1 MQFIQCN
8 YASHAIAILDIFNE
22 AIVNTTAIYD
32 YAPRTIDN
40 MRAWFN
46 TKAAGN
52 YPVIGAIDV
61 SGELLGFATYGIFR
75 DRPAYKYAIEHSV
88 YVHIDHRGQGI
99 GRSLM
104 QQLITAAQ
112 QQEYHTLIGGI
123 DMHNAAS
130 IALHEKLGFTHAGTI
145 KQAGFKFG
153 QWLDLGFYQLVLAT
167 PERPIDG

>member
-22 AIVNTTAIYD
+22 AIANSTAIYD
-32 YAPRTIDN
+32 YEPRTIEQIQ
-40 MRAWFN
+40 AWFEI
-46 TKAAGN
+46 KAAGN
-52 YPVIGAIDV
+52 YPVIGAIDDQ
-61 SGELLGFATYGIFR
+61 GKLLGFATYGVFR
-75 DRPAYKYAIEHSV
+75 DRPAYKYTIEHSV
-88 YVHIDHRGQGI
+88 YVQIEHRGQGI

-130 IALHEKLGFTHAGTI
+130 IALHEELGFTHAGTI
-145 KQAGFKFG
+145 KQSGFKFG
-153 QWLDLGFYQLVLAT
+153 QWLDLGFYQLVLET

>member
-8 YASHAIAILDIFNE
+8 YAAHAIAILDIFNE

-32 YAPRTIDN
+32 YAPRTIDH
-40 MRAWFN
+40 MLTWFN
-46 TKAAGN
+46 AKAASN
-52 YPVIGAIDV
+52 YPVIGAIDEQ
-61 SGELLGFATYGIFR
+61 GELRGFATYGIFR

-88 YVHIDHRGQGI
+88 YVQIDHRGQGI

-104 QQLITAAQ
+104 QQLITIAQ

-145 KQAGFKFG
+145 KQSGFKFG

-167 PERPIDG
+167 PEHPIDG

>member
-1 MQFIQCN
+1 MQFIECN
-8 YASHAIAILDIFNE
+8 YTSHAIAILDIFNE
-22 AIVNTTAIYD
+22 AIVNSTAIYD
-32 YAPRTIDN
+32 YAPRTIDH
-40 MRAWFN
+40 MRTWFN
-46 TKAAGN
+46 AKAAGN
-52 YPVIGAIDV
+52 YPVIGAIDDQDQ
-61 SGELLGFATYGIFR
+61 LRGFATYGIFR

-88 YVHIDHRGQGI
+88 YVQIDHRGQGV

-123 DMHNAAS
+123 DMNNAAS

-145 KQAGFKFG
+145 KQSGFKFG
-153 QWLDLGFYQLVLAT
+153 QWLDLGFYQLVLET

>member
-8 YASHAIAILDIFNE
+8 YASHTIAILDIFNE

-32 YAPRTIDN
+32 YEPRTIDH
-40 MRAWFN
+40 MRTWFD
-46 TKAAGN
+46 TKAASN

-61 SGELLGFATYGIFR
+61 SGELLGFATYGVFR

-88 YVHIDHRGQGI
+88 YVHINHRGQGI

-112 QQEYHTLIGGI
+112 QQQYHTLIGGI
-123 DMHNAAS
+123 DMSNTAS
-130 IALHEKLGFTHAGTI
+130 IALHETLEHPIAG
-145 KQAGFKFG
+145 
-153 QWLDLGFYQLVLAT
+153 
-167 PERPIDG
+167 